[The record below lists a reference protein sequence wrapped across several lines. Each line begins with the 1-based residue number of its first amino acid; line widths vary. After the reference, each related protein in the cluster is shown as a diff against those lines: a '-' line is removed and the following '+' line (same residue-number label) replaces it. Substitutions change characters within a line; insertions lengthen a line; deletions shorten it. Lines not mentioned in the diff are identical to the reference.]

1 MAAKRRPTFQ
11 LGGDFSQITFQV
23 SVDQHGQIDVVALIP
38 LEVMLGIDLSQ
49 AEDGIEGVV
58 QELAE
63 DGGGMEDVSL
73 ELDHSVAGIR
83 RMPFPSVRSNRLG
96 QGHRDIDRP

>member
-1 MAAKRRPTFQ
+1 MGAKRRPTFQ

-23 SVDQHGQIDVVALIP
+23 RVDQHGQIDVVALIP

-49 AEDGIEGVV
+49 AEDGVEGVV

-63 DGGGMEDVSL
+63 DGGRMEDVPL
-73 ELDHSVAGIR
+73 ELDHSVSGIR

-96 QGHRDIDRP
+96 QRHRDIDFP